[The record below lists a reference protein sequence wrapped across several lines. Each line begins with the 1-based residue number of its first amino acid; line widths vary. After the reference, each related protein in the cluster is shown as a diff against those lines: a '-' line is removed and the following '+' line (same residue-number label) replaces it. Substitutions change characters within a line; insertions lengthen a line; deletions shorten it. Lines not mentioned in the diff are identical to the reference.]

1 MRGLPLPKPLPG
13 CFSAVIEMHHDFF
26 RAIFGVLFRG
36 SFLDFFFDLAVP
48 VLVLWM
54 GLVRPGFGLAGA
66 WF

>member
-1 MRGLPLPKPLPG
+1 
-13 CFSAVIEMHHDFF
+13 MHHDFF

-36 SFLDFFFDLAVP
+36 SFLNVSFDLAVP
-48 VLVLWM
+48 VLVPRM